1 MHTTADIS
9 KTLAAAFYLLAINES
24 HRGTYVI
31 ILSSQA
37 PSQFIW
43 TKAERVQMLSE
54 NNVLFT
60 LNGKLYKTYPVR
72 YKMVL

>member
-9 KTLAAAFYLLAINES
+9 KTLVAAFYLLAINES
-24 HRGTYVI
+24 RTYGI

-43 TKAERVQMLSE
+43 TKAERVHMLSE
-54 NNVLFT
+54 NNKLFT